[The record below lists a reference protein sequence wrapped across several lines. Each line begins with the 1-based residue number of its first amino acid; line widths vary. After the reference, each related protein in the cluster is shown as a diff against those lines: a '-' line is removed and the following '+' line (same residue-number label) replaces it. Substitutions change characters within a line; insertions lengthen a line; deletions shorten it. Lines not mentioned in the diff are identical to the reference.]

1 MKIGAWGL
9 PHTHVIFMSILFL
22 YFTLGGCGWFSAGVK
37 AELPLVERP
46 RLALLPWGF
55 EVPITKLGSVK
66 TVDKELTPEQE
77 KQQVTQAL
85 QEILNEA
92 RWLLQ
97 SRIATAQQFTMVSL
111 EEIDAAS
118 ADLGITAGQFPT
130 PDQLCSLRNRLR
142 ADLILVGNVLDYGKV
157 RWQWLAAGE
166 LTDLTAETLV
176 IGLASSWNVPI
187 ILGNVGFEL
196 LTSTP
201 IWFGGGYVFGMAFR
215 PVRVEAR
222 ALETVHG
229 EPVWQD
235 EEAAIWG
242 RGRLKQLSET
252 DRAKKEMQLYVNL
265 SMAMEELGDS
275 LNSQGLT
282 VSSLRERQ
290 YTTEKTGCQ

>member
-1 MKIGAWGL
+1 M
-9 PHTHVIFMSILFL
+9 VILLL
-22 YFTLGGCGWFSAGVK
+22 YFTLGGCSWFFAGVK
-37 AELPLVERP
+37 AELPLAERP

-55 EVPITKLGSVK
+55 EVQITKLGSVK
-66 TVDKELTPEQE
+66 TIDKELTPEQE
-77 KQQVTQAL
+77 TQQVTQAL

-97 SRIATAQQFTMVSL
+97 SNIAAAQQFTMVSL

-118 ADLGITAGQFPT
+118 AALGIQAGQPPT
-130 PDQLCSLRNRLR
+130 SDQLCSLRTRLK
-142 ADLILVGNVLDYGKV
+142 ADLVVVGNILDYGKV

-166 LTDLTAETLV
+166 LGDLSAETVVL
-176 IGLASSWNVPI
+176 GLASSWNVPLM
-187 ILGNVGFEL
+187 LGNVGFEL

-201 IWFGGGYVFGMAFR
+201 LWFGGGYVFGIAFR

-242 RGRLKQLSET
+242 RGRLKQFSESE
-252 DRAKKEMQLYVNL
+252 RAKKEIQLYVNL
-265 SMAMEELGDS
+265 SKAMEEIADS
-275 LNSQGLT
+275 LSGQTFT
-282 VSSLRERQ
+282 VSGLRERQ
-290 YTTEKTGCQ
+290 NSAPKTGCQ